1 MRKLKAVVVS
11 VVTLMIL
18 LIVLFIVGKDFLVVD
33 EKPVK
38 SDVIIVL
45 SGNIGRLE
53 KAAQLYKEDYA
64 DYVMLTRAHDPHLTV
79 KDAVQFG
86 IPEDALIL
94 EENATSTYTNAAL
107 AKSEMEKHQLSS
119 AIVISSDYHM
129 RRTKFTFDKVFK
141 DSAFDLIYVAAE
153 NQSPWYSTKGPFF
166 STISECIKLAAYKLE
181 LYDYIDLE

>member
-1 MRKLKAVVVS
+1 MKAVIFSLVILVILS
-11 VVTLMIL
+11 TLVM
-18 LIVLFIVGKDFLVVD
+18 IVGKDFLVVN
-33 EKPVK
+33 EKPEK

-79 KDAVQFG
+79 KDAVEIG

-94 EENATSTYTNAAL
+94 EENATSTYTNAAF
-107 AKSEMEKHQLSS
+107 AKSEMEQHQLTS

-141 DSAFDLIYVAAE
+141 DSDFDLIYVAAE

-181 LYDYIDLE
+181 LYEYIDLE

>member
-1 MRKLKAVVVS
+1 MGKLRAVVFS
-11 VVTLMIL
+11 VITLIIL
-18 LIVLFIVGKDFLVVD
+18 LFLLFIVGKDYLVVD
-33 EKPVK
+33 EKPKK

-53 KAAQLYKEDYA
+53 KAAQLYKDDYA

-79 KDAVQFG
+79 KDAVEFG

-94 EENATSTYTNAAL
+94 EENATSTYTNAAF
-107 AKSEMEKHQLSS
+107 AKSEMEQHQLAS

-129 RRTKFTFDKVFK
+129 RRTKFTFDKVYQ
-141 DSAFDLIYVAAE
+141 DSDYDLIYVAAE

-166 STISECIKLAAYKLE
+166 STISECIKLAAYKLG
-181 LYDYIDLE
+181 LYEYIDLE